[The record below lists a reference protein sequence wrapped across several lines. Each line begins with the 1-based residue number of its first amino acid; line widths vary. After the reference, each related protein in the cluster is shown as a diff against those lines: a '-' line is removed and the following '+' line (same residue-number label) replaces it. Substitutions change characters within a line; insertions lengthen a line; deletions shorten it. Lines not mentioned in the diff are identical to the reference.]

1 MPPIK
6 TRRKD
11 IGELCLIFIKMTIAE
26 KAQRGGILRKYH
38 RKKAHTVDTIWN
50 VRLASYSPSFT
61 QCNVIYSVEHHAS
74 WTPTAP
80 IVIFRRRSICHFCPP
95 ISMTRG
101 RRCTVRFI
109 QTLRRV
115 CRINGSESSIQLT
128 VVLIHMRAATLA
140 PIATAPAVPPR
151 MADFADLFI
160 ISENV
165 GAGFLVSSDMV
176 ELLFCVLF
184 DVCFM
189 EQIDAKCFRLA
200 KT

>member
-1 MPPIK
+1 M
-6 TRRKD
+6 R
-11 IGELCLIFIKMTIAE
+11 ELRLIFMEMTIAE
-26 KAQRGGILRKYH
+26 KAQRGGILRKDPW
-38 RKKAHTVDTIWN
+38 KKAHTVDTIWN
-50 VRLASYSPSFT
+50 DRLASYSPSLT
-61 QCNVIYSVEHHAS
+61 QWSVIYSVDHHAS
-74 WTPTAP
+74 WTPTVP

-95 ISMTRG
+95 ISMTHG
-101 RRCTVRFI
+101 RRCAVRFI
-109 QTLRRV
+109 QTLHQA

-176 ELLFCVLF
+176 ELLFCV
-184 DVCFM
+184 
-189 EQIDAKCFRLA
+189 
-200 KT
+200 